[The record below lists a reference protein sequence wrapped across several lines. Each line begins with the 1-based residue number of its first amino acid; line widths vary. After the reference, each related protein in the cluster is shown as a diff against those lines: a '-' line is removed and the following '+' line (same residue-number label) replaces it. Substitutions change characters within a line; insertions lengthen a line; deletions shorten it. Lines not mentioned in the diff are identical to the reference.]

1 MHRTVIAALVLLAA
15 CSPPASDS
23 PVAVQALVYSGGKY
37 SPQKVELST
46 INDIVRMEGTVAKMI
61 GGARIVSDPEDPELA
76 AAFSAPDPE
85 EAFAEALLKSEGR
98 AVSANYIDHEGVLWP
113 ADFHTWNLVTAYY
126 NFEKAYDYFR
136 NVANMQAAEFGEP
149 ATVYYFPD
157 FILKDTDPEPVK
169 DNAIFFSPTHSLMVL
184 PFDELQSAPL
194 AINPGIMA
202 HEYSHRIFNLKVYGG
217 SKLPFPI
224 LEWGN
229 QSASVGANLIKS
241 LDEGLADYHAYGVT
255 CRSPS
260 GCNPQLLL
268 STSFD
273 STLGGIRDL
282 SKPDRC
288 MDFALR
294 QSLTQASLSDFSGQ
308 GNEYKVGS
316 ILASALYQAGES
328 TGQREVLMRSIL
340 SAYSD
345 DSGNPGLRQ
354 LALLA
359 RGNQQDFNLTSVAAV
374 LVNHVSDGTLRRAL
388 CNELIDHLQIPAVNL
403 ASVCQNA
410 PGGTTCPRL
419 P

>member
-15 CSPPASDS
+15 CAPPETQS
-23 PVAVQALVYSGGKY
+23 PVKVQALVYSNGKY
-37 SPQKVELST
+37 SPQEVQLTTVS
-46 INDIVRMEGTVAKMI
+46 DIVRLEGTVAKML
-61 GGARIVSDPEDPELA
+61 GGARIVSDSQDPELQA
-76 AAFSAPDPE
+76 AETAPDPE
-85 EAFAEALLKSEGR
+85 KAFAEALIKSDGR
-98 AVSANYIDHEGVLWP
+98 PVTASYIDHAGVLWP

-126 NFEKAYDYFR
+126 NFERAYDYFQ
-136 NVANMQAAEFGEP
+136 ALGMTAAEFNGP
-149 ATVYYFPD
+149 ATVFYFPD
-157 FILKDTDPEPVK
+157 FILKDIDPEPLR

-184 PFDELQSAPL
+184 PFDALQDAPL

-217 SKLPFPI
+217 SMLPFPI
-224 LEWGN
+224 LEWGS

-255 CRSPS
+255 CRNPS

-273 STLGGIRDL
+273 GPLGDIRDL
-282 SKPDRC
+282 SNASRC
-288 MDFALR
+288 MDTALL
-294 QSLTQASLSDFSGQ
+294 QSLTQASLGEFSGQ

-328 TGQREVLMRSIL
+328 TGQREVLQRAIL
-340 SAYSD
+340 SSYS
-345 DSGNPGLRQ
+345 GLQQ

-359 RGNQQDFNLTSVAAV
+359 RGNQQNFNLTSVSAV
-374 LVNHVSDGTLRRAL
+374 FITSVTDVQLKTAL
-388 CNELIDHLQIPAVNL
+388 CNELIDHLQVPAAELVGPGKPCP
-403 ASVCQNA
+403 AAAQ
-410 PGGTTCPRL
+410 GGTTCPRL